1 MRRPQLLSQRISSLA
16 NSLEEHR
23 SLVFRGRGG
32 VHGCPTQLRQTF
44 AVGWSRANSGVIDI
58 PLLSA
63 IFAAKGLNPQAA
75 A

>member
-23 SLVFRGRGG
+23 SLVFRGRG
-32 VHGCPTQLRQTF
+32 PIPLRQTF
-44 AVGWSRANSGVIDI
+44 ADGWSRANTGVIDN

-63 IFAAKGLNPQAA
+63 IFAAKGLNPRAA

>member
-32 VHGCPTQLRQTF
+32 VHVCPIQLRQTF

-63 IFAAKGLNPQAA
+63 IFAAKGLNPRAA